1 MNRTNIKICGIAD
14 AQTLIAICEHNIN
27 YVGFIFYDKSIRNV
41 TSKFLLELEDIDFKS
56 SRPVCVFVNP
66 DEEEVYRAISF
77 FDNPILQFH
86 GDESCDFCES
96 FGMDYWKTIHM
107 KSAASLNAIENY
119 SSADAFLLET
129 YKKDLYGGTGE
140 SFNWDI
146 VRGEV
151 LANTNIILSGGINLE
166 NVDNALSVKPWCLD
180 INSGVESKPGIKD
193 TLLIDKMI
201 NKIKS

>member
-1 MNRTNIKICGIAD
+1 MNEANIKICGIAD
-14 AQTLIAICEHNIN
+14 ASTLNALCELNIN

-41 TSKFLLELEDIDFKS
+41 TSDFLLELEAINFES
-56 SRPVCVFVNP
+56 TRPVCVFVNP
-66 DEEEVYRAISF
+66 SEEEVYKAISF

-86 GDESCDFCES
+86 GNESCDFCES
-96 FGMDYWKTIHM
+96 FGMDYWKAIHM
-107 KSAASLNAIENY
+107 QSAVSINAIENY

-146 VRGEV
+146 VSDEV
-151 LANTNIILSGGINLE
+151 LSNSNIILSGGINLE

-180 INSGVESKPGIKD
+180 INSGVESEPGIKD

>member
-14 AQTLIAICEHNIN
+14 TQTLNAICKHNIN

-41 TSKFLLELEDIDFKS
+41 TSKLLLELEDIDFKS

-66 DEEEVYRAISF
+66 DEEKVYRAISF

-107 KSAASLNAIENY
+107 KSAASLNTIENY

-129 YKKDLYGGTGE
+129 YKKNLYGGTGE

-146 VRGEV
+146 VGDEV
-151 LANTNIILSGGINLE
+151 LANTNIVLSGGINLE

>member
-14 AQTLIAICEHNIN
+14 AQTLNSICEHHIN

-41 TSKFLLELEDIDFKS
+41 TAKFLLELEGIDFKS

-107 KSAASLNAIENY
+107 QSAVSINAIENY

-146 VRGEV
+146 VSDEV
-151 LANTNIILSGGINLE
+151 LANSNIILSGGINLE

-180 INSGVESKPGIKD
+180 INSGVESEPGIKD

>member
-1 MNRTNIKICGIAD
+1 MIRTNIKICGIAD
-14 AQTLIAICEHNIN
+14 AQTLSVICEHNIN

-56 SRPVCVFVNP
+56 MRPVCVFVNP

-107 KSAASLNAIENY
+107 QSVASLNAIENY

-146 VRGEV
+146 VSGEV

>member
-1 MNRTNIKICGIAD
+1 M
-14 AQTLIAICEHNIN
+14 
-27 YVGFIFYDKSIRNV
+27 
-41 TSKFLLELEDIDFKS
+41 
-56 SRPVCVFVNP
+56 
-66 DEEEVYRAISF
+66 
-77 FDNPILQFH
+77 QFH

-107 KSAASLNAIENY
+107 QSAASINAIENY

-146 VRGEV
+146 VSDEV
-151 LANTNIILSGGINLE
+151 LANSNIILSGGINLE

-180 INSGVESKPGIKD
+180 INSGVESEPGIKD

>member
-1 MNRTNIKICGIAD
+1 MNRTNIKICGVAD
-14 AQTLIAICEHNIN
+14 AQTLSVICEHNIN

-41 TSKFLLELEDIDFKS
+41 TSKFLLELEDIGFKS

-146 VRGEV
+146 VSDEV
-151 LANTNIILSGGINLE
+151 LANSNIILSGGINLE

-180 INSGVESKPGIKD
+180 INSGVESEPGIKD

>member
-1 MNRTNIKICGIAD
+1 
-14 AQTLIAICEHNIN
+14 
-27 YVGFIFYDKSIRNV
+27 
-41 TSKFLLELEDIDFKS
+41 
-56 SRPVCVFVNP
+56 
-66 DEEEVYRAISF
+66 
-77 FDNPILQFH
+77 
-86 GDESCDFCES
+86 
-96 FGMDYWKTIHM
+96 MDYWKTIHM

-146 VRGEV
+146 VSGEV

-193 TLLIDKMI
+193 TLLIDTMI
-201 NKIKS
+201 KKIRS

>member
-14 AQTLIAICEHNIN
+14 AQTLNVICEHNIS

-56 SRPVCVFVNP
+56 LRPVCVFVNP

-107 KSAASLNAIENY
+107 QSAASLYAIENY

-146 VRGEV
+146 VSDEV

>member
-1 MNRTNIKICGIAD
+1 MNRTNIKICGVAD
-14 AQTLIAICEHNIN
+14 AQTLSVICEHNIN

-146 VRGEV
+146 VGDEV

>member
-1 MNRTNIKICGIAD
+1 MNRTNIKICGVAD
-14 AQTLIAICEHNIN
+14 AQTLSVICEHNIN

>member
-1 MNRTNIKICGIAD
+1 MNRINIKICGIAD
-14 AQTLIAICEHNIN
+14 AQTLSVICEHNIN

-146 VRGEV
+146 VSDQV

>member
-1 MNRTNIKICGIAD
+1 
-14 AQTLIAICEHNIN
+14 
-27 YVGFIFYDKSIRNV
+27 
-41 TSKFLLELEDIDFKS
+41 
-56 SRPVCVFVNP
+56 
-66 DEEEVYRAISF
+66 
-77 FDNPILQFH
+77 
-86 GDESCDFCES
+86 
-96 FGMDYWKTIHM
+96 MDYWKTIHM
-107 KSAASLNAIENY
+107 QSAASLNAIENY

-146 VRGEV
+146 VSGEV